1 MPTADVTN
9 TTIVTSSAD
18 CGANYHNFFF
28 WTDHA
33 SSFLFLPLSTNLFV
47 FACEMD
53 GRLLSRKGEP
63 FVIVWID
70 LGRC

>member
-1 MPTADVTN
+1 MPTADATY
-9 TTIVTSSAD
+9 TTIVTSLVD
-18 CGANYHNFFF
+18 CRANYYDS
-28 WTDHA
+28 WIDHA
-33 SSFLFLPLSTNLFV
+33 SFFLLFPSLSTILCV

-70 LGRC
+70 LGWC